1 MLATTYVA
9 ECAEFSGSTQDKSD
23 QVELIRSAVADPPG
37 SGDSILRDVG
47 SLEPHVVEVL
57 RRYVERAQAVCADE
71 EQRALRYPISV
82 DKLFNRAS
90 G

>member
-1 MLATTYVA
+1 MLATTYAV
-9 ECAEFSGSTQDKSD
+9 ECAALSGSKQDKSD
-23 QVELIRSAVADPPG
+23 PFELIRSAVADPPG

-47 SLEPHVVEVL
+47 SLEPHVVEAL
-57 RRYVERAQAVCADE
+57 RPYVERAQAVRADE

-82 DKLFNRAS
+82 DKLFSRAS